1 MTHQLFGVLA
11 RRKHLATP
19 GYALH
24 PSGIW
29 DITLSEIFTL
39 ECDWRS
45 RICTWRHGAQLIP
58 VRKQHLSRDDK
69 RSFAKGLTPARP
81 SAYGRLFYEVMK
93 CHACNTNQRDY
104 QVAEDF
110 GICLACFCPCDLEL
124 MRMGSGFGVV
134 VPSSE
139 ECTPSNLT
147 ELCKVNEVHMK
158 CVELICSLKIH

>member
-1 MTHQLFGVLA
+1 MSVSVDNQDHTFLTKNSKTLLSRKQPLPPTIGISVACMTHQLFGVLA
-11 RRKHLATP
+11 HRKHLATP

-58 VRKQHLSRDDK
+58 VRKQHLSRDVE

-81 SAYGRLFYEVMK
+81 HESTRPNTTRLLKTFGYVWHVSA
-93 CHACNTNQRDY
+93 HA
-104 QVAEDF
+104 
-110 GICLACFCPCDLEL
+110 IW
-124 MRMGSGFGVV
+124 S
-134 VPSSE
+134 
-139 ECTPSNLT
+139 
-147 ELCKVNEVHMK
+147 
-158 CVELICSLKIH
+158 